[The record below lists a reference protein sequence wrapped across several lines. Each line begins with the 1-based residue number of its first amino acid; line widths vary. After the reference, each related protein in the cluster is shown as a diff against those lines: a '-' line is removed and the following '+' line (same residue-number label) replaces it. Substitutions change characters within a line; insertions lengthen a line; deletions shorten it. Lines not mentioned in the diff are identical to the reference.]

1 MFSAAGRKAV
11 AVEEE
16 GAEGRV
22 ASSSGGPE
30 ESVSRVC
37 QERDSLIW
45 SQMRR
50 VGGIV
55 RSYRWPRR
63 LLTLTISNII
73 PH

>member
-1 MFSAAGRKAV
+1 MKIENVFSSGTEDGGGGGGT
-11 AVEEE
+11 VE
-16 GAEGRV
+16 GGG

-50 VGGIV
+50 VWGKRGE
-55 RSYRWPRR
+55 
-63 LLTLTISNII
+63 
-73 PH
+73 